1 MPGTYRTAHDT
12 RSLRDTVRLNA
23 ARQGRVFRREDLR
36 AWGLDATVVQAMVR
50 KGHWR
55 KMRYGVYV
63 DTDDLRS
70 SEGDASSMH
79 ALECAAAIKAMRLP
93 AYVFGPSA
101 ALFHQLPVQNGLVHQ
116 PHLVR
121 YPYRD
126 IRVLNRSPNRP
137 PSLPDVSVV
146 SHELHPAQLTVWEGI
161 PIVRRPLAAVSA
173 ACHARPDWAVG
184 LLDAVLWDGSAT
196 RESLYEIIG
205 EWPLLRGIG
214 TVRRAAEVARPGAQ
228 TILETL
234 SRVRLMRAG
243 LEEPA
248 LQREFH
254 DEDGLIGYADMFWE
268 SLGVIGEAD
277 GEMKYATRADIF
289 NEKRREDR
297 LRALGYIVVR
307 WTWHEIMTDPRTVA
321 RRILAASQIS
331 RRRAG

>member
-1 MPGTYRTAHDT
+1 MPAPYRTPDDT
-12 RSLRDTVRLNA
+12 KSLRDTVRLA
-23 ARQGRVFRREDLR
+23 SARQGRVFRRDDLT
-36 AWGLDATVVQAMVR
+36 AWGIDATVVQAMVR

-55 KMRYGVYV
+55 KIRYGVYA
-63 DTDDLRS
+63 DADDLPGS
-70 SEGDASSMH
+70 DGDASSMH
-79 ALECAAAIKAMRLP
+79 AIQCAAAIKALRLP

-101 ALFHQLPVQNGLVHQ
+101 ALLHQLPIQNGLVHQ

-137 PSLPDVSVV
+137 SSLPDVSVV
-146 SHELHPAQLTVWEGI
+146 SHDLQPAQLTMWEGI
-161 PIVRRPLAAVSA
+161 PIVGRPLAAVSA

-196 RESLYEIIG
+196 LQGLDEIIR

-214 TVRRAAEVARPGAQ
+214 TAHRALELARPGAQ

-234 SRVRLMRAG
+234 SRLRLMQIG
-243 LEEPA
+243 LDEPELQHEFGDEE
-248 LQREFH
+248 
-254 DEDGLIGYADMFWE
+254 GLIGYADMFWE

-277 GEMKYATRADIF
+277 GRLKYATRDDLF
-289 NEKRREDR
+289 KEKRREDR

-307 WTWHEIMTDPRTVA
+307 WTWDEIMTDPKAVA
-321 RRILAASQIS
+321 RRVLAASRVS

>member
-1 MPGTYRTAHDT
+1 MPGANRTAHDT
-12 RSLRDTVRLNA
+12 QSLRDSVRLLA
-23 ARQGRVFRREDLR
+23 AMQGRVFRREDLST
-36 AWGLDATVVQAMVR
+36 WGHDATVVQAMVR

-55 KMRYGVYV
+55 KIRYGIYA

-70 SEGDASSMH
+70 SEGDARLMH
-79 ALECAAAIKAMRLP
+79 AMECAAAVKALRLP
-93 AYVFGPSA
+93 AFVFGPSA
-101 ALFHQLPVQNGLVHQ
+101 ALLHQLPLQNGLADN

-126 IRVLNRSPNRP
+126 IRVLNRSTKRSE
-137 PSLPDVSVV
+137 SLPDVSVV
-146 SHELHPAQLTVWEGI
+146 SHELHPAQLTAWEGI
-161 PIVRRPLAAVSA
+161 PIVGRPLAAVSA
-173 ACHARPDWAVG
+173 ACYARPDWAVG

-196 RESLYEIIG
+196 RESLNEIIG

-214 TVRRAAEVARPGAQ
+214 TVRRAIELARPGAQ

-234 SRVRLMRAG
+234 SRVRLVRAG
-243 LEEPA
+243 LEDPA
-248 LQREFH
+248 LQREFR
-254 DEDGLIGYADMFWE
+254 DEVGLIGYADMFWE

-277 GEMKYATRADIF
+277 GQMKYETRVDIF
-289 NEKRREDR
+289 NEKLREDR

-307 WTWHEIMTDPRTVA
+307 WTWDDVMADPKAVA